1 MERSK
6 DEKYRL
12 FAAARVRGASN
23 KEAAIEAGYSE
34 KTASAAGSR
43 LAKQA
48 EVQALINELKAK
60 AGQESPAASAAP
72 AEKTQTAA
80 ADKEQA
86 HAVPHP
92 RDRAVYKG
100 ETVELDGQTY
110 RLTDPKDMLTL
121 HMLGVI
127 ALSKQQQESAKAL
140 LPFAHGKVGDQGK
153 KGAEAEA
160 ARQVVQNSLFA
171 PMQPPEKQNS
181 LFPHAVA
188 H

>member
-23 KEAAIEAGYSE
+23 KEAAIAAGYSK
-34 KTASAAGSR
+34 KTASAAGAR
-43 LAKQA
+43 LAKNA
-48 EVQALINELKAK
+48 EVLALIAEMKSK
-60 AGQESPAASAAP
+60 GDVGVAGGVEMAEPAVLQGEAP
-72 AEKTQTAA
+72 A
-80 ADKEQA
+80 D
-86 HAVPHP
+86 VPHP

-100 ETVELDGQTY
+100 DTVDLDGQTY

-171 PMQPPEKQNS
+171 PMPPPSDKQNS